1 MEWEGPTLVP
11 APSDRSR
18 LPPTPASVAAVE
30 PAERSL
36 LLLCAERAEA
46 ARLANALVGLGRRVV
61 ATPFGPSALDVAVDT
76 SLVVVDRTPNM
87 EATEVVARLKA
98 DPRLRAIPV
107 LALAQTDSVEER
119 IALLDAGADDVI
131 SRPIDDLELAARADG
146 LLLRTPI
153 MAVAPL
159 AAAAS
164 TPAVRRP
171 GAHLIGFFAAH
182 GGVGTTTLAVN
193 TAVRLA
199 DRGASTVALLDLDPW
214 WGQVAT
220 HLDLAPRATIVDLA
234 RDLNGGPDPDLV
246 RAYALNHPSGVSVYT
261 SPPRPDEAGPLTQD
275 HLELVLEALRGTFDY
290 VVVDGGSTMDERAQV
305 LQARADRVV
314 VVVSPEIPAVRATRM
329 LLEQLS
335 EYEAPSERQL
345 LVLNHIFAAG
355 LVKRDDLRR
364 SLQAPI
370 DIEIPYDALIYLKA
384 VNEGIPLMIGAPNSN
399 PATAI
404 RSLALALV
412 GDQPRETAAAPVVAA
427 ADKGRKPMLRG
438 LRRR

>member
-1 MEWEGPTLVP
+1 M
-11 APSDRSR
+11 
-18 LPPTPASVAAVE
+18 
-30 PAERSL
+30 
-36 LLLCAERAEA
+36 LLCAERAEA
-46 ARLANALVGLGRRVV
+46 ARLANALAGLGRRVV
-61 ATPFGPSALDVAVDT
+61 ATPFGPSALELAVSA
-76 SLVVVDRTPNM
+76 SLVVVDRTPDI
-87 EATEVVARLKA
+87 EATVVVARLKS
-98 DPRLRAIPV
+98 DPRLVAVPV
-107 LALAQTDSVEER
+107 LALAQSDSVEER
-119 IALLDAGADDVI
+119 IALLDAGADDVMA
-131 SRPIDDLELAARADG
+131 RPIDDLELVARVDG
-146 LLLRTPI
+146 LLLRTPVA
-153 MAVAPL
+153 AVAP
-159 AAAAS
+159 AVAS
-164 TPAVRRP
+164 PAIRADRP
-171 GAHLIGFFAAH
+171 SGSRMYGFFAAH

-199 DRGASTVALLDLDPW
+199 NRGAASVGLLDLDPW

-234 RDLNGGPDPDLV
+234 RDLSGGHDVDLV

-261 SPPRPDEAGPLTQD
+261 SPSRPDDAAPLTQD

-290 VVVDGGSTMDERAQV
+290 VVVDGGSAMDERAQV

-335 EYEAPSERQL
+335 EYEAPSERQV

-370 DIEIPYDALIYLKA
+370 DIEIPYDALVYLKA
-384 VNEGIPLMIGAPNSN
+384 VNEGIPLMIGAANST
-399 PATAI
+399 AAAAI
-404 RSLALALV
+404 RRLAVALI
-412 GDQPRETAAAPVVAA
+412 GDQPPVTAAAAA
-427 ADKGRKPMLRG
+427 TAAGDGGRKPRLRG